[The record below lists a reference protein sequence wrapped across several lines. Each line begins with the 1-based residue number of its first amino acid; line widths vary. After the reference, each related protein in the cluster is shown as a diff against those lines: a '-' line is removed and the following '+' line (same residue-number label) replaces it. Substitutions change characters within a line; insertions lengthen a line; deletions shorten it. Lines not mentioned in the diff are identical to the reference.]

1 MPIVTETMT
10 GAMELG
16 RMCEVITRRREQLIF
31 SAASMYSCLR
41 TVRMEPRSRRT
52 VIGMPPMDSARIVL
66 PMPEPSAAD
75 MAMDSSMPGMAC
87 RISSRRMTTL
97 STQPPK

>member
-1 MPIVTETMT
+1 MPMVTDTMT

-16 RMCEVITRRREQLIF
+16 RMWEVITRHLEQLIF

-52 VIGMPPMDSARIVL
+52 VMGMPPMDRAKMVL
-66 PMPEPSAAD
+66 PMPEPRAAE
-75 MAMDSSMPGMAC
+75 MAMDSSMPGMAWMMS
-87 RISSRRMTTL
+87 RIRMTML
-97 STQPPK
+97 STFPP